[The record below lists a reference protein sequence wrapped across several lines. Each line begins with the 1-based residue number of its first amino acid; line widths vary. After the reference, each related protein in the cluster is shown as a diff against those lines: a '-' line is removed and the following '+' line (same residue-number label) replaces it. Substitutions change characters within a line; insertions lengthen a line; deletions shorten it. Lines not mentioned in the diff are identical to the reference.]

1 MRHRRS
7 NKAFGRTANQRKA
20 LFRGLMASVL
30 EHERIETTVA
40 KAKEIKRL
48 TEKMVTLGKKGD
60 LNSRRIAFSRVPN
73 KKAIK
78 KLFDD
83 IAPRFA
89 DRNGGYMRIVKT
101 RTRIKDNAPLA
112 VLEFIDYEEI
122 NIPGAKEAGVKKE
135 AVKKKVAPKKEKAP
149 KEATPEEKATTKK
162 KAAKK
167 KAAPKKETTE
177 KKKTDKETRP
187 KKETAKKKEAA
198 ARKTAKKETA
208 SKKTTA
214 KKKTTT
220 KKKTVKKKSE

>member
-20 LFRGLMASVL
+20 LFRGLMVAVL

-60 LNSRRIAFSRVPN
+60 MNSRRIAFSRVPN
-73 KKAIK
+73 KKAMK

-122 NIPGAKEAGVKKE
+122 NIRVAKETGVKKE
-135 AVKKKVAPKKEKAP
+135 TVKKKAAPKKEKAP
-149 KEATPEEKATTKK
+149 KEVAPEEKATS
-162 KAAKK
+162 KK
-167 KAAPKKETTE
+167 KAAPKKETTGKKTT
-177 KKKTDKETRP
+177 KKKTEP

-198 ARKTAKKETA
+198 AKKTVKKETASRKTTA
-208 SKKTTA
+208 SKKTT
-214 KKKTTT
+214 TR
-220 KKKTVKKKSE
+220 KKTVKKKPE